1 MSTSSLLI
9 KLKYKSFL
17 ESNAPPMVYF
27 KLKRSFSQTSSL
39 RREMGNCHGL
49 IVMNSNYIQH
59 LVIMPCKVNM
69 NVFIPPCL
77 LIKMRDRKI
86 FRMLFQLVMQSNQ
99 SFSQIIWRT
108 KGRKLRNGQ
117 DLTAKRY
124 FL

>member
-1 MSTSSLLI
+1 
-9 KLKYKSFL
+9 
-17 ESNAPPMVYF
+17 
-27 KLKRSFSQTSSL
+27 
-39 RREMGNCHGL
+39 
-49 IVMNSNYIQH
+49 MNI
-59 LVIMPCKVNM
+59 
-69 NVFIPPCL
+69 FIPPCL

-124 FL
+124 FYWLFGCFEFQKGKRRLTKFLR